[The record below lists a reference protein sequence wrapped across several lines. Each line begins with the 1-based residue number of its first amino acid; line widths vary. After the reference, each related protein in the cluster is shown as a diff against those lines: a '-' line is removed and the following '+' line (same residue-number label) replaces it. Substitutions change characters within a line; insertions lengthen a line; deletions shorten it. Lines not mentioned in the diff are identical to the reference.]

1 MLVLKIVCLELCPVS
16 LTRSGCNCK
25 QLLWAQSSHMGDLPL
40 SHFSAR
46 QSFMYFL
53 LYSLDKLHLK
63 IVWAFA
69 SFTLWLSLMTSPDYL
84 VVKCKIIFQKGSVPQ
99 NVQHHCLL
107 QHPYSVCICILCMCL
122 GWILSSHWCLLKFIP
137 LMSHPPLPWYSC
149 VWCHTQRRREKHALK
164 SDHTISDIGKGQT
177 CQSIKHLCSSA
188 TAGWNLAWL
197 CLPTLQWNLS
207 AFHNGPANN
216 YP

>member
-1 MLVLKIVCLELCPVS
+1 MLVLKIVCLELCPIS

-53 LYSLDKLHLK
+53 LYSLNKLHLK

-107 QHPYSVCICILCMCL
+107 QHPYRASTVYVLGMDFEFTLMSFEVHTINVTSTIALIFMC
-122 GWILSSHWCLLKFIP
+122 
-137 LMSHPPLPWYSC
+137 LMSH
-149 VWCHTQRRREKHALK
+149 TEKK
-164 SDHTISDIGKGQT
+164 GKAR
-177 CQSIKHLCSSA
+177 SKK
-188 TAGWNLAWL
+188 W
-197 CLPTLQWNLS
+197 P
-207 AFHNGPANN
+207 
-216 YP
+216 